1 MLEWFKWVTILKD
14 KQNRAANTLSIM
26 YGVKKCYFPDREI
39 LFMKLSIVDLNKN
52 ECSEVLGSE
61 AGDEFW

>member
-1 MLEWFKWVTILKD
+1 
-14 KQNRAANTLSIM
+14 M